1 MLAAVAQNPF
11 GHPRLDQVPGH
22 VGLKD
27 AGPLGRLD
35 LAAGA
40 GVDDD
45 RLDSGAPEQVRQHQ
59 AGWAGTD
66 DSDGNRGNGVD
77 GGVGHG
83 IS

>member
-1 MLAAVAQNPF
+1 MLTAVAQNPV
-11 GHPRLDQVPGH
+11 GHARLDQVPGC
-22 VGLKD
+22 VGLED
-27 AGPLGRLD
+27 AGPLGRFD

-45 RLDSGAPEQVRQHQ
+45 RLDSSTPEQVRQHQ
-59 AGWAGTD
+59 AGWTGTD

-77 GGVGHG
+77 GGVGHD